1 MLLLLVSGVLQNNE
15 NWHARY
21 SWKWLCWENEL
32 INIFY
37 RINKNNYLKEGT
49 NVILDIKI
57 SFNCMFIDELI
68 FDFLEFTA
76 ATTTTMVINTFCCA
90 LLRNTID

>member
-21 SWKWLCWENEL
+21 SWKWFCWENEL

-68 FDFLEFTA
+68 FDFLKFTA
-76 ATTTTMVINTFCCA
+76 ATTTTMVINIFCCA